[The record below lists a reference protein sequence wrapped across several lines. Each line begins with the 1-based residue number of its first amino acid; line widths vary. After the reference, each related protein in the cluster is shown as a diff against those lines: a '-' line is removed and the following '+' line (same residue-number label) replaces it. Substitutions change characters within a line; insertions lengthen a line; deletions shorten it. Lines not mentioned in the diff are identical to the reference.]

1 MTNDTSG
8 TLLSEKVQLATR
20 IRRET
25 NEQLSRMSE
34 ISGMPKAEIVD
45 RAIEAFEPRVV
56 EAAKALNTSA
66 PTPTGQDATQQP
78 APSVAR

>member
-1 MTNDTSG
+1 MTNDTAEPMV
-8 TLLSEKVQLATR
+8 SEKVQLATR

-45 RAIEAFEPRVV
+45 RAIEAFELRIV
-56 EAAKALNTSA
+56 EAAKVLKSSA
-66 PTPTGQDATQQP
+66 PAQQAQEANEQP
-78 APSVAR
+78 AIQPR